1 VTENIRYLGL
11 DVHKETI
18 AVAVA
23 DSGQTAARSYG
34 TINHRP
40 EAVAKLIRKL
50 GPVENLRCCYEAG
63 PTGYGLYRQ
72 LVRLGVACIV
82 VAPSLIPVKVGD
94 QVKTDRRD
102 AGQLARLLRSGELT
116 AVWVPDEAH
125 EALRDFTR
133 LRESAKQDLHRV
145 RQQLGK
151 FLLRLSVAPTT
162 RLSRWSKGYRAWL
175 SSLRL
180 PQALE
185 QATLEVYLEH
195 LDESAA
201 RLDKLNARL
210 EELAVNHAQAPL
222 IQALACLHGV
232 GVVTAITLVA
242 ELGDLS
248 RFPTARALMGYVG
261 LGPREH
267 SSGGRVRRGGI
278 SKRGN
283 SHARRVTV
291 EASWHYRHAP
301 GVGPALQRRRRDQPT
316 GVLVIADKA
325 HARLHRRYRRLLG
338 RGKLPQQ
345 AVVAVARELLGFI
358 WAIARELA
366 ASRAAASTE
375 HGGVAEPAGA
385 TEPPVVTEQAS
396 ATEQAA

>member
-1 VTENIRYLGL
+1 MTENIRYIGL
-11 DVHKETI
+11 DVHKATI

-23 DSGQTAARSYG
+23 ESGTGAARSRG
-34 TINHRP
+34 TINHQP

-50 GPVENLRCCYEAG
+50 GPVEQLRCCYEAG

-72 LVRLGVACIV
+72 LIRLGVECIV

-102 AGQLARLLRSGELT
+102 AEKLARLLRSGELT

-133 LRESAKQDLHRV
+133 LRESAKQDLHRA

-162 RLSRWSKGYRAWL
+162 RLSRWSKAYRAWL
-175 SSLRL
+175 GSLRL

-201 RLDKLNARL
+201 RLAKLNAQL
-210 EELAVNHAQAPL
+210 EELAVQHEQAPL
-222 IQALACLHGV
+222 IQAFACLYGV

-248 RFPTARALMGYVG
+248 RFSSARALMGYIG

-267 SSGGRVRRGGI
+267 SSGGRVHRGAI
-278 SKRGN
+278 TKRGN
-283 SHARRVTV
+283 SHVRRVVV

-301 GVGPALQRRRRDQPT
+301 GVSPALQRRRRNQPA
-316 GVLVIADKA
+316 GVVAIADKA
-325 HARLHRRYRRLLG
+325 HARLHRRYRKLVG

-358 WAIARELA
+358 WAIAREGA
-366 ASRAAASTE
+366 ASQVAASAELAVATE
-375 HGGVAEPAGA
+375 H
-385 TEPPVVTEQAS
+385 
-396 ATEQAA
+396 AA

>member
-1 VTENIRYLGL
+1 VIERSRFIGL

-18 AVAVA
+18 TVAVA
-23 DSGQTAARSYG
+23 EQGTAAARSVG
-34 TINHRP
+34 TIQHRP
-40 EAVAKLIRKL
+40 AAIAKLIKRL
-50 GPVENLRCCYEAG
+50 GPAEQLRCCYEAG

-72 LVRLGVACIV
+72 LVRMGVACIV

-102 AGQLARLLRSGELT
+102 AEKLARLLRSGELT

-133 LRESAKQDLHRV
+133 LRESAKQDLHRA

-151 FLLRLSVAPTT
+151 FLLRLSVAPTL
-162 RLSRWSKGYRAWL
+162 RLVPWSPAHRAWL
-175 SSLRL
+175 GSLQL

-185 QATLEVYLEH
+185 QETLVVYLEH
-195 LDESAA
+195 LDDSGA
-201 RLDKLNARL
+201 RLTKLTTRL
-210 EELAVNHAQAPL
+210 EQLAVSHEQAPL

-232 GVVTAITLVA
+232 GVVTALTLVA

-248 RFPTARALMGYVG
+248 RFATPRALMGYLG

-283 SHARRVTV
+283 SHVRRVVV
-291 EASWHYRHAP
+291 EAAWHYRHAP
-301 GVGPALQRRRRDQPT
+301 GVGRALQRRRRNQLAE
-316 GVLVIADKA
+316 VVAIADKA
-325 HARLHRRYRRLLG
+325 HARLHPRYRKLLG

-345 AVVAVARELLGFI
+345 AVVAVARELVGFI
-358 WAIARELA
+358 WAIARER
-366 ASRAAASTE
+366 RARQA
-375 HGGVAEPAGA
+375 VVPA
-385 TEPPVVTEQAS
+385 
-396 ATEQAA
+396 EQAA

>member
-1 VTENIRYLGL
+1 VTEHIRYLGL
-11 DVHKETI
+11 DVHKATI

-23 DSGQTAARSYG
+23 ESGTEPARSRG
-34 TINHRP
+34 TINHQP
-40 EAVAKLIRKL
+40 AAVAKLIRKL
-50 GPVENLRCCYEAG
+50 GPVEQLRCCYEAG

-72 LVRLGVACIV
+72 LTRLGVACIV

-102 AGQLARLLRSGELT
+102 AEKLARLLRSGELT

-151 FLLRLSVAPTT
+151 FLLRLSVAPTA
-162 RLSRWSKGYRAWL
+162 RLSPWSKGHRAWL
-175 SSLRL
+175 NSLQL

-185 QATLEVYLEH
+185 QETLAVYLEH
-195 LDESAA
+195 LDESVA
-201 RLDKLNARL
+201 RLAQLNARL
-210 EELAVNHAQAPL
+210 EQLAVTHEQAPL
-222 IQALACLHGV
+222 IQAFACLQGV

-242 ELGDLS
+242 ELGDLR
-248 RFPTARALMGYVG
+248 RFPTARALMGYIG

-267 SSGGRVRRGGI
+267 SSGGRVRRGAI

-283 SHARRVTV
+283 SHVRRVVV

-301 GVGPALQRRRRDQPT
+301 GGGPALQRRRRHQPT
-316 GVLVIADKA
+316 GVVAIADKA
-325 HARLHRRYRRLLG
+325 HARLHRRYRQLLG
-338 RGKLPQQ
+338 RGKLPQL

-366 ASRAAASTE
+366 ASRVTA
-375 HGGVAEPAGA
+375 A
-385 TEPPVVTEQAS
+385 TEPVT

>member
-1 VTENIRYLGL
+1 VTEHIRYLGL
-11 DVHKETI
+11 DVHTATI

-23 DSGQTAARSYG
+23 ESGTEPARSRG

-40 EAVAKLIRKL
+40 EAVAKLIRQL
-50 GPVENLRCCYEAG
+50 GPVEQLRCCYEAG

-72 LVRLGVACIV
+72 LVRLGVDCIV

-102 AGQLARLLRSGELT
+102 AEKLARLLRSGELT

-151 FLLRLSVAPTT
+151 FLLRLSVAPTL
-162 RLSRWSKGYRAWL
+162 RLSRWSKSYRAWL
-175 SSLRL
+175 GSLRL

-201 RLDKLNARL
+201 RLAKLNARL
-210 EELAVNHAQAPL
+210 EELAVSHEQAPL
-222 IQALACLHGV
+222 IQAFACLHGV

-248 RFPTARALMGYVG
+248 RFPSARALMGYVG

-283 SHARRVTV
+283 SHARRVVV
-291 EASWHYRHAP
+291 EAAWHYRHAP
-301 GVGPALQRRRRDQPT
+301 GVGPALQRRRRNQPA
-316 GVLVIADKA
+316 GVVTIADKA
-325 HARLHRRYRRLLG
+325 HARLHRRYRKLLG
-338 RGKLPQQ
+338 RGKLPQL

-358 WAIARELA
+358 WAIARALAASWAADAPAPGVVAESAGASELA
-366 ASRAAASTE
+366 A
-375 HGGVAEPAGA
+375 A
-385 TEPPVVTEQAS
+385 TESDA

>member
-1 VTENIRYLGL
+1 VPEHIRYLGL

-18 AVAVA
+18 AVAIA
-23 DSGQTAARSYG
+23 EGEQAARSHG

-72 LVRLGVACIV
+72 LVRMGVACIV

-102 AGQLARLLRSGELT
+102 AEKLARLLRSGELT

-151 FLLRLSVAPTT
+151 FLLRLSVVPPT

-175 SSLRL
+175 SSLQL

-185 QATLEVYLEH
+185 QETLEAYLDH
-195 LDESAA
+195 LDASGACLA
-201 RLDKLNARL
+201 KLNARL
-210 EELAVNHAQAPL
+210 EELAVSHEQARL

-232 GVVTAITLVA
+232 GLVTAITLVA

-283 SHARRVTV
+283 SHARRVAV

-301 GVGPALQRRRRDQPT
+301 GVGPALQRRRRHQPA
-316 GVLVIADKA
+316 GVLAIADKA
-325 HARLHRRYRRLLG
+325 HARLHRRYRKLLG

-358 WAIARELA
+358 WAIGRELA
-366 ASRAAASTE
+366 ASRAAA
-375 HGGVAEPAGA
+375 
-385 TEPPVVTEQAS
+385 PVEQAVP
-396 ATEQAA
+396 AAEEAA